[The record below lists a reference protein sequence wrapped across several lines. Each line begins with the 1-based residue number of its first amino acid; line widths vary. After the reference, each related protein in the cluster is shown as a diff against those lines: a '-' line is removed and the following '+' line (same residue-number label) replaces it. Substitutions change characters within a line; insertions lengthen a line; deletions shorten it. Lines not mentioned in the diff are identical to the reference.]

1 MQTVQ
6 NKFSLS
12 LTDASGGWGTW
23 RTLWLCGYE
32 LANSTVGILGLGRIG
47 KQHVTKTTF
56 TSAYRQT
63 AISVSY
69 ELFAVCDCTQRCGHC

>member
-56 TSAYRQT
+56 TSTYRQT

-69 ELFAVCDCTQRCGHC
+69 ELLTVCDCTQRCGHC